1 MTNYLEQIDQGLVL
15 EQPKI
20 VLLWN
25 WQKKGYFQYTQ

>member
-20 VLLWN
+20 VLPWN
-25 WQKKGYFQYTQ
+25 LQKKVFSI